1 MVISTRLTKCL
12 QTAISF
18 ALSITRA
25 SQVAQMVKHLPA
37 MWETWVQSLGWD
49 DSLEKEMAT
58 HSSTLAGK
66 SHGQRSLVGYSPRGH
81 KASDTTERLHFSLS
95 IASKYLLS
103 LSNIPDNSEI
113 TCKDED
119 GMVTFCCFFFVLRWH

>member
-1 MVISTRLTKCL
+1 MVISTRLIKCL

-81 KASDTTERLHFSLS
+81 KELDMTERLHFSLIQS
-95 IASKYLLS
+95 VQNRKICREKKWISLCLGLRTKAGRAS
-103 LSNIPDNSEI
+103 D
-113 TCKDED
+113 C
-119 GMVTFCCFFFVLRWH
+119 

>member
-1 MVISTRLTKCL
+1 MVISTRLIKCL

-25 SQVAQMVKHLPA
+25 SQVAQMVKHLLA

-66 SHGQRSLVGYSPRGH
+66 LHGQRSLVGYSPWDH
-81 KASDTTERLHFSLS
+81 KDLDTTERLHFIVIIIMLS
-95 IASKYLLS
+95 RAEYS
-103 LSNIPDNSEI
+103 D
-113 TCKDED
+113 
-119 GMVTFCCFFFVLRWH
+119 